1 MLQIVNKL
9 KEKGYVKLNPDTNN
23 VYGRAEGGTIYVVV
37 IGSGHNL
44 DADDLKRFNNKII
57 SDISQDTDK
66 DIRLLNILLM
76 PDGVFDDRI
85 NHMIEVMDNLWLFTE
100 DYGKFYVFENQIGDF
115 DDLADI
121 LDHEIK
127 IEKKKD
133 SNRLLR
139 IFGVVTPILLAI
151 NVIIFFLDS
160 ILTRKYNFRLNY
172 YLAINPSSVIE
183 GHQYYRLF
191 TAMFVHFGIEHL
203 VSNMIILEALGAR
216 VEHLLGKVIYPICYI
231 VTGMVASIGSLA
243 ACYLGHPYD
252 YAGGASGALFGLMGL
267 LIVMASFNKGRVG
280 DISLR
285 NLLMLCFLTIANGYV
300 SDGID
305 NAAHIVGLV
314 FGIVLGLLMTPY
326 YQKVVKK
333 RFL

>member
-57 SDISQDTDK
+57 SDISQGTDK

-85 NHMIEVMDNLWLFTE
+85 KHMIEVMDNLWLFTE
-100 DYGKFYVFENQIGDF
+100 DYGKFYIFENQIGDF
-115 DDLADI
+115 DGLADI

-172 YLAINPSSVIE
+172 HLAINPSAVIE
-183 GHQYYRLF
+183 DHQYYRLF

-231 VTGMVASIGSLA
+231 VTGLVASMGSLA

>member
-1 MLQIVNKL
+1 
-9 KEKGYVKLNPDTNN
+9 
-23 VYGRAEGGTIYVVV
+23 
-37 IGSGHNL
+37 
-44 DADDLKRFNNKII
+44 
-57 SDISQDTDK
+57 
-66 DIRLLNILLM
+66 
-76 PDGVFDDRI
+76 
-85 NHMIEVMDNLWLFTE
+85 
-100 DYGKFYVFENQIGDF
+100 
-115 DDLADI
+115 
-121 LDHEIK
+121 
-127 IEKKKD
+127 
-133 SNRLLR
+133 
-139 IFGVVTPILLAI
+139 
-151 NVIIFFLDS
+151 
-160 ILTRKYNFRLNY
+160 
-172 YLAINPSSVIE
+172 
-183 GHQYYRLF
+183 
-191 TAMFVHFGIEHL
+191 MFVHFGIEHL